1 MRNYDWANEFYNL
14 YHQATE
20 LYQNGKRQPR
30 ELLTPEAA
38 KSLASIGCT
47 PQELFDFV
55 EDECTDGEPTYGT
68 VLLITAVRRD
78 YFLTVQ
84 QGQSSGDLISM
95 QSLPAKDAQLAGL
108 RWLPR
113 LIAKAQAKLRG
124 QMPAE
129 LMYGC
134 GGDRAFLES
143 VDVHPADFLR
153 LVWMT
158 DGDDRKILH
167 SVSVA
172 AGTVSKVRDD

>member
-1 MRNYDWANEFYNL
+1 MRNYDWPNEFYKL

-20 LYQNGKRQPR
+20 LYHKGKRQPR

-95 QSLPAKDAQLAGL
+95 QSLPANSPACAGC
-108 RWLPR
+108 P
-113 LIAKAQAKLRG
+113 
-124 QMPAE
+124 
-129 LMYGC
+129 
-134 GGDRAFLES
+134 
-143 VDVHPADFLR
+143 
-153 LVWMT
+153 
-158 DGDDRKILH
+158 
-167 SVSVA
+167 VSSPKPKPSSAGRCRRSSCTVA
-172 AGTVSKVRDD
+172 AAIAPSWRVSMFIQPTSCAWSG